1 VLDSGVL
8 GRLCAPVVEREL
20 EIWVVGLLQRG
31 RKVLIPE
38 VCDYEIRRELIRN
51 RSATIAQLDGLAKTF
66 EYLPITTPAIRRAS
80 ELWAI
85 LRQTG
90 VPTAPDASLDADCR
104 GCDLERG
111 PPRQNGRCESLARGR
126 VAQGLL
132 FGASRFTFGV
142 LASPAKAGAGGRR
155 DAAHRTRRRTS
166 RRRWV
171 TGQLVIGGGPGAGR
185 RAAGA
190 PVNQNASVAPQ
201 VTVA

>member
-1 VLDSGVL
+1 MLDSGVL

-51 RSATIAQLDGLAKTF
+51 RSASIAQLDGLAKTF

-90 VPTAPDASLDADCR
+90 VPTAPDDSLDADC
-104 GCDLERG
+104 
-111 PPRQNGRCESLARGR
+111 
-126 VAQGLL
+126 
-132 FGASRFTFGV
+132 V
-142 LASPAKAGAGGRR
+142 LAGQALVAAEAENRSVVVATSNVGHLVRMV
-155 DAAHRTRRRTS
+155 DARVWQEIA
-166 RRRWV
+166 
-171 TGQLVIGGGPGAGR
+171 
-185 RAAGA
+185 
-190 PVNQNASVAPQ
+190 
-201 VTVA
+201 